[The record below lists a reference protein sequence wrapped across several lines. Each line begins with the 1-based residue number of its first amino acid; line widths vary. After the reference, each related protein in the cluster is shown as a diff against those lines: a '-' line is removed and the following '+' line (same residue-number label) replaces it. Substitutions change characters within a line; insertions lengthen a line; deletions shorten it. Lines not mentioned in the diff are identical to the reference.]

1 MSDEVGVDVERIGQ
15 LASALENLRD
25 VLAANVP
32 TIVNTMNSYWS
43 GGTGSPISLQ
53 PLQQAQSRSVND
65 ATDIRDR
72 ATMALAYQ
80 NQANVC
86 FAPGSKVNIPWDSS
100 QQQLDADSAKA
111 AAQNLAAAEA
121 LAKTNPTLARA
132 QIAAIQAQ
140 MQDNLDSKDTA
151 WVQNFYNNGGAAAAA
166 NLAQTLHDLETP
178 GNKNADYANRFQV
191 LTSADQK
198 TVATFGNGL
207 ALADKAGLSPQAVQS
222 LVNSPNM
229 WSTTMLVK
237 YGPPGSSWAKNEPG
251 NQPNSAQPSLLA
263 QLTLATY
270 QDLQNGKI
278 TVPVGFGL
286 QYGAHYDQQDMD
298 KLYSTLNSNDPFQV
312 LMQADAQNKNASWQ
326 VLGNKQYGSAIANML
341 LNSQKGDLP
350 QLDGRY
356 AQQMGSD
363 GQSTGTFALIPP
375 GKSVPQQDDFGA
387 TFINTPD
394 QKVVGA
400 FLDAATSDSPP
411 RGSDLNA
418 QESAQAAMNVIRA
431 TLPPILGKGTVQEG
445 YDPAITKALTDTFTR
460 YMPDI
465 AVSDH
470 LNGNGAYL
478 GLHTNAAGQVD
489 GGYNFQLPRGDLTAF
504 LQEISSTPTNY
515 ATVKA
520 AVASAAGT
528 ALAFQLKGI
537 TADGTSPFDDLTYLY
552 GSLAAQNNNLHYS
565 AAQIKDTYNT
575 QLNAEIAFGEQFI
588 KDIPVVGSAA
598 DTALSYDQQ
607 LSALG
612 VPQVPQFSTDNAQQS
627 ATAGQATMNQDEL
640 MAMVPIVQG
649 LAQGNVNIYTHET
662 GSQSVQAIGKSEGWY
677 VDGKVVPNAQFWHWM
692 GSSGGAYVKNLSSQG
707 PNYTQ
712 STINQEYQE
721 WLSWMKLG
729 YGVNNQTG
737 PS

>member
-80 NQANVC
+80 NQADAC
-86 FAPGSKVNIPWDSS
+86 FAPGTKMNIPWDSS
-100 QQQLDADSAKA
+100 QQQLDTDSSQA

-121 LAKTNPTLARA
+121 LAKTNPKLASA

-151 WVQNFYNNGGAAAAA
+151 WVQSFYDNGGAAAAA
-166 NLAQTLHDLETP
+166 NLAQTLHDLDAP
-178 GNKNADYANRFQV
+178 GNQSADYGDRFQV
-191 LTSADQK
+191 LTAADQK

-229 WSTTMLVK
+229 WSTAMLVK
-237 YGPPGSSWAKNEPG
+237 YGPSGSSWAKNEPG
-251 NQPNSAQPSLLA
+251 NQPSSSQPSLLA

-278 TVPVGFGL
+278 NVPVGFGL
-286 QYGAHYDQQDMD
+286 QYGARYDQQDMD
-298 KLYSTLNSNDPFQV
+298 QLDSTLSANDPFQV

-350 QLDGRY
+350 QLDGRF
-356 AQQMGSD
+356 AQQTGSD
-363 GQSTGTFALIPP
+363 GQSTGIFNLIPP

-387 TFINTPD
+387 ISMNTPD

-400 FLDAATSDSPP
+400 FLDAATSGP
-411 RGSDLNA
+411 RGTDINA
-418 QESAQAAMNVIRA
+418 QESAQAAMNIVTA
-431 TLPPILGKGTVQEG
+431 TLPPIVDSGKVQPG
-445 YDPAITKALTDTFTR
+445 YDPAIIKALQDTFTR
-460 YMPDI
+460 YLPDI
-465 AVSDH
+465 AYSAHMYAGQPSV
-470 LNGNGAYL
+470 
-478 GLHTNAAGQVD
+478 GLHMGLDGKVD
-489 GGYNFQLPRGDLTAF
+489 GGYTLRIPRTGLNSF
-504 LQEISSTPTNY
+504 LQEISSTPTDY
-515 ATVKA
+515 AVMKG
-520 AVASAAGT
+520 AVASSAGAAE
-528 ALAFQLKGI
+528 ALQLRGI
-537 TADGTSPFDDLTYLY
+537 TANGTDPYADLSFLY
-552 GSLAAQNNNLHYS
+552 GDLIQQNGNLHYS
-565 AAQIKDTYNT
+565 AATIKDTQNA
-575 QLNAEIAFGEQFI
+575 QLNAEIAFGESFI

-607 LSALG
+607 LSGLG
-612 VPQVPQFSTDNAQQS
+612 APQIPQFSTDNAQQAA
-627 ATAGQATMNQDEL
+627 ATATANLNQAEM
-640 MAMVPIVQG
+640 MGMVPIVQG
-649 LAQGNVNIYTHET
+649 LTQGGVPVYSKETGWVNLQQVGAQGGWYKDGKIVPNSNFWNWL
-662 GSQSVQAIGKSEGWY
+662 GSSEGAWTL
-677 VDGKVVPNAQFWHWM
+677 DK
-692 GSSGGAYVKNLSSQG
+692 SGPTATNTQLSSV
-707 PNYTQ
+707 
-712 STINQEYQE
+712 YQQM
-721 WLSWMKLG
+721 LDNMQLASQ
-729 YGVNNQTG
+729 VNNTTG
-737 PS
+737 P

>member
-1 MSDEVGVDVERIGQ
+1 MSDEVGVDVERIGE

-72 ATMALAYQ
+72 AAMALAYQ
-80 NQANVC
+80 NQADVC
-86 FAPGSKVNIPWDSS
+86 FAPGAKVDIPWDSS
-100 QQQLDADSAKA
+100 QQQLDADSSKA

-121 LAKTNPTLARA
+121 LAKTNPKLART

-151 WVQNFYNNGGAAAAA
+151 WVQSFYDNGGAAAAA

-178 GNKNADYANRFQV
+178 DQRADYADRFQV

-229 WSTTMLVK
+229 WSTAMLVK

-251 NQPNSAQPSLLA
+251 NQPSSTQPSLLA

-278 TVPVGFGL
+278 NVPVGFGL
-286 QYGAHYDQQDMD
+286 QYGHYDQQDMD
-298 KLYSTLNSNDPFQV
+298 QLDSTLSANDPFQV

-326 VLGNKQYGSAIANML
+326 VLGNKQYGSAIADML

-350 QLDGRY
+350 QLDGRF
-356 AQQMGSD
+356 AQQTGSD
-363 GQSTGTFALIPP
+363 GQSTGIFNLIPP
-375 GKSVPQQDDFGA
+375 GKSVPQGDVFGA
-387 TFINTPD
+387 ISMNSPD

-400 FLDAATSDSPP
+400 FLDAATSGP

-418 QESAQAAMNVIRA
+418 QESAQAAMNIIQA
-431 TLPPILGKGTVQEG
+431 TLPPILGKGTVQAG

-465 AVSDH
+465 AYSAH
-470 LNGNGAYL
+470 LY
-478 GLHTNAAGQVD
+478 AGQPSVTLHLGPDGKVD
-489 GGYNFQLPRGDLTAF
+489 GGYTLRLPPSDLNAF
-504 LQEISSTPTNY
+504 LQEISSTATNY
-515 ATVKA
+515 ATVKG

-528 ALAFQLKGI
+528 AEALQLRGV
-537 TADGTSPFDDLTYLY
+537 TADGTDPYADLTFLY
-552 GSLAAQNNNLHYS
+552 GDLIRQNGNLNYS

-575 QLNAEIAFGEQFI
+575 QLNAEIAFGEQFV

-607 LSALG
+607 MSALG
-612 VPQVPQFSTDNAQQS
+612 VPQIPQFSTDNAANAAS
-627 ATAGQATMNQDEL
+627 AANANLNQAEM
-640 MAMVPIVQG
+640 MGMVPIVQG
-649 LAQGNVNIYTHET
+649 LAQGGVPVYTKHTGWVNLQQVGT
-662 GSQSVQAIGKSEGWY
+662 QEGWY
-677 VDGKVVPNAQFWHWM
+677 QDGKVVPNSKFWNWV
-692 GSSGGAYVKNLSSQG
+692 GSSEGSWVQDKSAPTATS
-707 PNYTQ
+707 TQ
-712 STINQEYQE
+712 LNSVYQQM
-721 WLSWMKLG
+721 LNSMQLAG
-729 YGVNNQTG
+729 QVNNTTG
-737 PS
+737 S

>member
-1 MSDEVGVDVERIGQ
+1 MSDEVGVDVDRIGQ

-32 TIVNTMNSYWS
+32 TIVNTMNGYWS

-80 NQANVC
+80 NQADVC
-86 FAPGSKVNIPWDSS
+86 FAPGAKVDIPWDSS
-100 QQQLDADSAKA
+100 QQQLDADSSKA

-121 LAKTNPTLARA
+121 LAKTNPKLARA

-151 WVQNFYNNGGAAAAA
+151 WVQGFYDNGGAAAAA

-178 GNKNADYANRFQV
+178 ANKSADYADRFQV

-198 TVATFGNGL
+198 TVATFGTGL
-207 ALADKAGLSPQAVQS
+207 ALADKAGLSQQAVQS

-229 WSTTMLVK
+229 WSTAMLVK

-251 NQPNSAQPSLLA
+251 NQPNSTQPSLLA

-278 TVPVGFGL
+278 NVPVGFGL
-286 QYGAHYDQQDMD
+286 QYGHYDQQDMD
-298 KLYSTLNSNDPFQV
+298 QLDSTLSANDPFQV
-312 LMQADAQNKNASWQ
+312 MMQADAQNKNASWQ
-326 VLGNKQYGSAIANML
+326 VLGNKQYGSAIAGML

-350 QLDGRY
+350 QLDGRF
-356 AQQMGSD
+356 AQQTGSD
-363 GQSTGTFALIPP
+363 GQSTGIFNLIPP
-375 GKSVPQQDDFGA
+375 GKSVPQGDVFGA
-387 TFINTPD
+387 ISMNSPD

-400 FLDAATSDSPP
+400 FLDAATSAP

-418 QESAQAAMNVIRA
+418 QESAQAAMNIIQA

-465 AVSDH
+465 AYSDH
-470 LNGNGAYL
+470 QGGSGTFL

-489 GGYNFQLPRGDLTAF
+489 GGYTFVLPRGDLTSF

-528 ALAFQLKGI
+528 ALALQLKGI
-537 TADGTSPFDDLTYLY
+537 TADGTAPFDDLTYLY
-552 GSLAAQNNNLHYS
+552 GSLTAQNSNLNYS
-565 AAQIKDTYNT
+565 AAQIKDTDNA
-575 QLNAEIAFGEQFI
+575 QLNAEIAFGEQFV

-612 VPQVPQFSTDNAQQS
+612 VPQVPQFSTDNAQQA
-627 ATAGQATMNQDEL
+627 ATAAQATMNQEQL

-649 LAQGNVNIYTHET
+649 LAQGDVSIYTHST

-677 VDGKVVPNAQFWHWM
+677 VDGKVVPNTQFWHWM
-692 GSSGGAYVKNLSSQG
+692 GSAGGAYVKNLSSQG

-712 STINQEYQE
+712 STINDEYQE

-729 YGVNNQTG
+729 YGANNQTG

>member
-43 GGTGSPISLQ
+43 SGTGSPISLQ

-151 WVQNFYNNGGAAAAA
+151 WVQNFYDNGGAAAAA

-178 GNKNADYANRFQV
+178 GNKNADYADRFQV

-229 WSTTMLVK
+229 WSTAMLVK
-237 YGPPGSSWAKNEPG
+237 YGPAGSSWAKNEPG
-251 NQPNSAQPSLLA
+251 NPPNSSQPSLLA

-270 QDLQNGKI
+270 QDMQNGKI
-278 TVPVGFGL
+278 SVPVGFGL

-298 KLYSTLNSNDPFQV
+298 QLYSILGSNDPLQV

-341 LNSQKGDLP
+341 LNSQHGDLP
-350 QLDGRY
+350 GIDGRY
-356 AQQMGSD
+356 AQQSGGD
-363 GQSTGTFALIPP
+363 GQYTGTFKLIPP
-375 GKSVPQQDDFGA
+375 GKSVPEQDDFGA
-387 TFINTPD
+387 ISINTPD

-400 FLDAATSDSPP
+400 FLDAATSGP

-418 QESAQAAMNVIRA
+418 QESAQAAMNVIQA
-431 TLPPILGKGTVQEG
+431 TLPPILGKGTVQAG

-465 AVSDH
+465 AYSAH
-470 LNGNGAYL
+470 LY
-478 GLHTNAAGQVD
+478 AGQPSVTLHMGPDGKVD
-489 GGYNFQLPRGDLTAF
+489 GGYTLRLPPGDLNAF

-515 ATVKA
+515 ATVKG

-528 ALAFQLKGI
+528 AEALQLKGI
-537 TADGTSPFDDLTYLY
+537 TANGTDPYADLTFLY
-552 GSLAAQNNNLHYS
+552 GDLIRQNGNLHYS
-565 AAQIKDTYNT
+565 AATIKDTYNT
-575 QLNAEIAFGEQFI
+575 QLNAEIAFGEQFV
-588 KDIPVVGSAA
+588 KDIPVVGNAA
-598 DTALSYDQQ
+598 STALSYDQQ

-612 VPQVPQFSTDNAQQS
+612 IPQVPQFSTNNAANAAS
-627 ATAGQATMNQDEL
+627 TANANLNQAEM
-640 MAMVPIVQG
+640 MGMVPIVQG
-649 LAQGNVNIYTHET
+649 LAQGGVPVYTKQTGWVNLQQV
-662 GSQSVQAIGKSEGWY
+662 GAQEGWY
-677 VDGKVVPNAQFWHWM
+677 KDGKVVPNSNFWNWV
-692 GSSGGAYVKNLSSQG
+692 GSSEGSWVQDQSAPSATN
-707 PNYTQ
+707 TQ
-712 STINQEYQE
+712 LNSVYQQM
-721 WLSWMKLG
+721 LNNMQLAG
-729 YGVNNQTG
+729 QVNNTTG
-737 PS
+737 S

>member
-1 MSDEVGVDVERIGQ
+1 MSDEVGVDVERIGE

-72 ATMALAYQ
+72 ATMAQAFQ

-86 FAPGSKVNIPWDSS
+86 LAPGAKVDIPWDSS
-100 QQQLDADSAKA
+100 PQQLNADSAKA

-178 GNKNADYANRFQV
+178 GNKNADYADRFQV

-229 WSTTMLVK
+229 WSTAMLVK

-251 NQPNSAQPSLLA
+251 NQPNSSQPSLLA

-270 QDLQNGKI
+270 QDMQNGKI

-286 QYGAHYDQQDMD
+286 PAGAHYDQQDMD
-298 KLYSTLNSNDPFQV
+298 QLYSTLNGNDPFQV

-326 VLGNKQYGSAIANML
+326 VLGNKQYGSAIASML

-350 QLDGRY
+350 QIDGRY
-356 AQQMGSD
+356 TQQMGSD
-363 GQSTGTFALIPP
+363 GQYTGTFALIPP

-387 TFINTPD
+387 TFINTAD

-400 FLDAATSDSPP
+400 FLDAATSGP
-411 RGSDLNA
+411 RGTDINA
-418 QESAQAAMNVIRA
+418 QESAQAAMNIVTA
-431 TLPPILGKGTVQEG
+431 TLPPIVDSGKVQPG
-445 YDPAITKALTDTFTR
+445 YDPAIIKALQDTFTR

-465 AVSDH
+465 AYSAHMYAGQPSV
-470 LNGNGAYL
+470 
-478 GLHTNAAGQVD
+478 GLHMGLDGKVD
-489 GGYNFQLPRGDLTAF
+489 GGYTLRIPRTGLNSF
-504 LQEISSTPTNY
+504 LQEISSTPTDY
-515 ATVKA
+515 AVMKG
-520 AVASAAGT
+520 AVASAAGAAE
-528 ALAFQLKGI
+528 ALQLRGI
-537 TADGTSPFDDLTYLY
+537 TANGTDPYADLSFLY
-552 GSLAAQNNNLHYS
+552 GDLIQQNGNLHYS
-565 AAQIKDTYNT
+565 AATIKDTQNA
-575 QLNAEIAFGEQFI
+575 QLNAEIAFGESFI

-607 LSALG
+607 LSGLG
-612 VPQVPQFSTDNAQQS
+612 VPQIPQFSTDNAQQAA
-627 ATAGQATMNQDEL
+627 ATATANLNQAEM
-640 MAMVPIVQG
+640 MGMVPIVQG
-649 LAQGNVNIYTHET
+649 LTQGGVPVYSKET
-662 GSQSVQAIGKSEGWY
+662 GWVNLQQVGTQGGWYKDGKIVPNSNFWNWLGSSEGAWALNKS
-677 VDGKVVPNAQFWHWM
+677 GPTPTNTQL
-692 GSSGGAYVKNLSSQG
+692 GSVYQQMLDNMQLASQ
-707 PNYTQ
+707 
-712 STINQEYQE
+712 
-721 WLSWMKLG
+721 
-729 YGVNNQTG
+729 VNNTTG
-737 PS
+737 P